1 MEKFV
6 VETSLNLEGS
16 LRVSGAKN
24 SVLII
29 MAASLLAEGEC
40 IIEDVPNLLDVHV
53 MIDLLRSLGSEVS
66 YDVEKE
72 QLRTR
77 VIDPAITDASYELTN
92 KMRASI
98 VVMGPLL
105 ARRRRANVALP
116 GGCPIGAR
124 PIDLHLK
131 GFRRLG
137 VEVEIGHGFVEGV
150 VRDRMKGNTIYLD
163 FPSVGATENILM
175 AATLAEGVTTIE
187 NAAQE
192 PEITDLA
199 SFLTKMGAKITG
211 AGTSTIRITGVDRL
225 EGVRHQVIPDRI
237 EAGTYMIAAA
247 ITRSRIF
254 IDNVV
259 PTHLRPLLS
268 KLEEAGVEV
277 LAEAGGMVVDA
288 RKGFSGVD
296 ITTLP
301 YPGFPTDLQAQLMV
315 MLTISPGIHTVRET
329 IFENRFMYANE
340 LMRMGADIRI
350 DASSAMVKGVDH
362 LEGAQV
368 KSTDLRAGAALI
380 LAGLVAAGK
389 TEVFEIHHVDRGFV
403 NIEKKLQS
411 IGANIKRVKQ

>member
-6 VETSLNLEGS
+6 VETSPNLEGT

-40 IIEDVPNLLDVHV
+40 IIEDVPDLLDVHV

-66 YDVEKE
+66 YDVKKE

-77 VIDPAITDASYELTN
+77 VIDPTITDASYELTN

-137 VEVEIGHGFVEGV
+137 VDVEIGHGFVEGLV
-150 VRDRMKGNTIYLD
+150 EDKMVGNTIYLD

-175 AATLAEGVTTIE
+175 AATLAKGVTVIE

-211 AGTSTIRITGVDRL
+211 AGTSTIRITGVEKL
-225 EGVRHQVIPDRI
+225 SGVRHQVIPDRI
-237 EAGTYMIAAA
+237 EAGTYMVAAA
-247 ITRSRIF
+247 ITKSRIF

-259 PTHLRPLLS
+259 PTHLRPLIS
-268 KLEEAGVEV
+268 KLEEAGVQV
-277 LAEAGGMVVDA
+277 TPQAGGLVVDA
-288 RKGFSGVD
+288 REGFNGVD

-301 YPGFPTDLQAQLMV
+301 YPGFPMDLQAQFMV
-315 MLTISPGIHTVRET
+315 LLTISPGIHTVRET

-340 LMRMGADIRI
+340 LMRMGANIRI
-350 DASSAMVKGVDH
+350 DASSAMVNGVDH

-380 LAGLVAAGK
+380 LAGLVATGK
-389 TEVFEIHHVDRGFV
+389 TEVFEIYHIDRGFV
-403 NIEKKLQS
+403 SIEKKLQS
-411 IGANIKRVKQ
+411 IGANIKRVSQ

>member
-6 VETSLNLEGS
+6 VENSPNLEGS

-40 IIEDVPNLLDVHV
+40 IIEDVPDLLDVHV
-53 MIDLLRSLGSEVS
+53 MIDLLRSLGSEVD

-77 VIDPAITDASYELTN
+77 VIDASITDASYELTN

-105 ARRRRANVALP
+105 ARRKRATVALP

-137 VEVEIGHGFVEGV
+137 VDVEIGHGAVEGMV
-150 VRDRMKGNTIYLD
+150 NDKMVGNTIYLD
-163 FPSVGATENILM
+163 FPSVGATENIMM
-175 AATLAEGVTTIE
+175 AATLAQGMTVIE

-211 AGTSTIRITGVDRL
+211 AGTSTIRITGVEKL
-225 EGVRHQVIPDRI
+225 KGVRHQVIPDRI

-247 ITRSRIF
+247 ITNSRIF

-259 PTHLRPLLS
+259 PTHLRPLIS
-268 KLEEAGVEV
+268 KFEEAGVDV
-277 LAEAGGMVVDA
+277 IPEAGGLIVDA
-288 RKGFSGVD
+288 TKGFTGVD

-301 YPGFPTDLQAQLMV
+301 YPGFPTDLQAQFMV
-315 MLTISPGIHTVRET
+315 MLTISDGIHSVRET
-329 IFENRFMYANE
+329 IFENRFMYVNE
-340 LMRMGADIRI
+340 LMRMGANIRI
-350 DASSAMVKGVDH
+350 DGSSAMVKGVDH

-368 KSTDLRAGAALI
+368 KSTDLRAGSALI
-380 LAGLVAAGK
+380 LAGLVAKGT
-389 TEVFEIHHVDRGFV
+389 TEIFEIYHIDRGFV
-403 NIEKKLQS
+403 SIEKKLQG
-411 IGANIKRVKQ
+411 IGAKIKRVSM

>member
-1 MEKFV
+1 MEKFI
-6 VETSLNLEGS
+6 VETSPNLEGS

-40 IIEDVPNLLDVHV
+40 IIEDVPDLLDVHV
-53 MIDLLRSLGSEVS
+53 MIDLLRSLGSEVH
-66 YDVEKE
+66 YDAQKE

-77 VIDPAITDASYELTN
+77 VIDPTITDASYELTN
-92 KMRASI
+92 RMRASI

-105 ARRRRANVALP
+105 ARRKRANVALP

-137 VEVEIGHGFVEGV
+137 VHVEIGHGFVEGTV
-150 VRDRMKGNTIYLD
+150 DGHMQGNTIYLD

-175 AATLAEGVTTIE
+175 AATLAQGTTVIE

-199 SFLTKMGAKITG
+199 SFLTKMGAKISG
-211 AGTSTIRITGVDRL
+211 AGTSTIRITGVERL
-225 EGVRHQVIPDRI
+225 VGVRHQVIPDRI

-247 ITRSRIF
+247 ITRSKIF

-259 PTHLRPLLS
+259 PTHLRPLIS
-268 KLEEAGVEV
+268 KLEEAGVLV
-277 LAEAGGMVVDA
+277 TPQANGLVVDA
-288 RKGFSGVD
+288 TAGYSGVD

-301 YPGFPTDLQAQLMV
+301 YPGFPTDLQAQFMV
-315 MLTISPGIHTVRET
+315 MLTVSEGIHTVRET
-329 IFENRFMYANE
+329 IFENRFMYVNE
-340 LMRMGADIRI
+340 LMRMGANIRI
-350 DASSAMVKGVDH
+350 DGSSAMVKGVSH

-368 KSTDLRAGAALI
+368 RSTDLRAGSALI
-380 LAGLVAAGK
+380 LAGLVAKGR
-389 TEVFEIHHVDRGFV
+389 TEISEIYHVDRGFV
-403 NIEKKLQS
+403 SIEKKLQG
-411 IGANIKRVKQ
+411 IGGKIWRVKA